1 MTTLFAA
8 FSPSRMLPLVWWQ
21 ALGDSTTS
29 HQFYA
34 KGTGFHCGSASSSK
48 SPHLSTRRSLD
59 TLPVTW
65 LTTAKDPCLCDL
77 EILLPIYLLNFVVQS
92 YSAQP
97 RQSDDA
103 AEPRDCVWTD
113 TNVVHSQWEPRC
125 QHRLSGSTRRVYDYR
140 DECAVSALTGLFC
153 DWGIFRHTTHL
164 LCGHRP
170 VSKRWGSS
178 LRIF

>member
-48 SPHLSTRRSLD
+48 SPPLSTRRCLD

-77 EILLPIYLLNFVVQS
+77 EILLPIYLLNSVCRVIQHSHDNRMMPQNLAIVFGPTLMSSTASENLAVNIVYQGQLVEFMIIETNALFLHWLVC
-92 YSAQP
+92 SATEAFF
-97 RQSDDA
+97 DA
-103 AEPRDCVWTD
+103 
-113 TNVVHSQWEPRC
+113 
-125 QHRLSGSTRRVYDYR
+125 
-140 DECAVSALTGLFC
+140 
-153 DWGIFRHTTHL
+153 
-164 LCGHRP
+164 
-170 VSKRWGSS
+170 
-178 LRIF
+178 

>member
-48 SPHLSTRRSLD
+48 SPPLSTRRCLD

-65 LTTAKDPCLCDL
+65 LTTAASSPTLAQEDYARLTLVCFSSVGRAPTWATEPSVQLDFQSGTTCRRTWDSQTCHTALLDSCWRHYYFVS
-77 EILLPIYLLNFVVQS
+77 EIKVQK
-92 YSAQP
+92 
-97 RQSDDA
+97 
-103 AEPRDCVWTD
+103 T
-113 TNVVHSQWEPRC
+113 
-125 QHRLSGSTRRVYDYR
+125 
-140 DECAVSALTGLFC
+140 
-153 DWGIFRHTTHL
+153 
-164 LCGHRP
+164 P
-170 VSKRWGSS
+170 VSV
-178 LRIF
+178 I